1 MFMFLLTGYS
11 GDNWLTYTDPCSS
24 GPCHSTSACKSE
36 ETRYM
41 CYCTHGEVL
50 TDTGCKG
57 NGRILHMFIL
67 HFKHQPINQSINQ
80 SSIWASKLHWLD
92 NFLLFTV
99 TDRNIA
105 FSGTPSTCYLL
116 SFGNLIVNPVH
127 FLLTENIKRDN
138 QGEIM

>member
-11 GDNWLTYTDPCSS
+11 GDNCLAYTDPCSS
-24 GPCHSTSACKSE
+24 NPCHSTSACKSE

-57 NGRILHMFIL
+57 NGRMLHMFIL
-67 HFKHQPINQSINQ
+67 HFKHQPINQSIN
-80 SSIWASKLHWLD
+80 LLD
-92 NFLLFTV
+92 KFLLFTV

-138 QGEIM
+138 RGAIM